1 MSLGSFLCK
10 MVQTVFFF
18 FFDVLDWPVYVM
30 FSTQRGDNF
39 LSPKSKSFP
48 FECNRLSQHGLCV
61 RSIVCLDT
69 MLLFA
74 IFRYAITMSSCAV
87 GVSLIICNFPV
98 RHDDVQLCSCGV
110 FDYLQF
116 SRTPWR
122 CPVVQ
127 LWCLWLFDIICN
139 FPVRHHDVQLCSC
152 GVFDYLQFSRTPWRC
167 PVVQLW
173 CLWLFAIFP
182 YAMTMSSCAVVVS
195 LIICNFPV
203 RHDDVQLCSE
213 VTRVLRSTKWQQ
225 KVLTQLSRC

>member
-1 MSLGSFLCK
+1 MWCFQPNVVITFCHLNPKAFPLNATGWVNMAYACAALFAWTPCCCLQCSGTPWRCPVVQLG
-10 MVQTVFFF
+10 
-18 FFDVLDWPVYVM
+18 
-30 FSTQRGDNF
+30 
-39 LSPKSKSFP
+39 
-48 FECNRLSQHGLCV
+48 
-61 RSIVCLDT
+61 CLW
-69 MLLFA
+69 LFA
-74 IFRYAITMSSCAV
+74 IFPYAMTMSSCAV
-87 GVSLIICNFPV
+87 VVSLIICNFPG

-116 SRTPWR
+116 SRTP
-122 CPVVQ
+122 
-127 LWCLWLFDIICN
+127 
-139 FPVRHHDVQLCSC
+139 S
-152 GVFDYLQFSRTPWRC
+152 RC

-182 YAMTMSSCAVVVS
+182 YAITMSSCAVVVS